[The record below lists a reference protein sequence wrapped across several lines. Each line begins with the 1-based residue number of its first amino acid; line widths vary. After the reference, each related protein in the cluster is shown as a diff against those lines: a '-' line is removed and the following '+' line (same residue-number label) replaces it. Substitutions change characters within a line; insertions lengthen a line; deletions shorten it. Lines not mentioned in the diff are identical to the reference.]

1 MHGIYGLSSLP
12 DILSRLMEG
21 SADDSTLPVKISY
34 GFPMGH
40 STSPK
45 LGQRFPR
52 RRALLSM
59 TLPCVFSA

>member
-45 LGQRFPR
+45 LGQRF
-52 RRALLSM
+52 M